1 MQPLSE
7 GAKAP
12 NISLSTVEGKQ
23 FSLDGNTR
31 STPVVA
37 AFFKVGC
44 PTCQYAFP
52 YLERIYKAYPKDK
65 VTFVGVSQNPKDE
78 TTEFTRQ
85 YGVTFPV
92 LLDDTKRYPASNA
105 YGLTNVPSIFLV
117 SPASKIEFSTVGW
130 VKPEIERLNRLVADA
145 AGVPVAEIFKPGEE
159 VVDYKAG

>member
-65 VTFVGVSQNPKDE
+65 VSFVGVSQDTKDD
-78 TTEFTRQ
+78 TAAFTKQ

-92 LLDDTKRYPASNA
+92 LLDDMKKYPVSNA
-105 YGLTNVPSIFLV
+105 YGLENVPSIFV
-117 SPASKIEFSTVGW
+117 ISPSSNIDFSSVGW
-130 VKPEIERLNRLVADA
+130 VKPEIEHLNKLVAEA
-145 AGVPVAEIFKPGEE
+145 AGVPAAEIFKPGEQVME
-159 VVDYKAG
+159 FKAG